1 MKKIPKMTCA
11 SPDEQGKVKKS
22 RNVVRKSLRGGRDSA
37 VVVAPAHK
45 TETTVGRGHL

>member
-11 SPDEQGKVKKS
+11 SPDEQGEVKKS